1 MLDLDISVSW
11 AVGLSL
17 AVSPRRC
24 LRRVLPVRVTF
35 DPRRWAATPLPSH
48 SASSSRTP
56 VPVAIDAGASDLIVS
71 SVVNI
76 TLGAVMG
83 WFLGLPLFLFQA
95 AGTVLDTAS
104 GLSIGAVFD
113 PDSGTS
119 PGPIA
124 RAYTFTGQALVVAVG
139 GLMVMAQLLWYSTKA
154 VALDG
159 SIGTMSGLGSLA
171 TDGVDLM
178 LRRGVE
184 LALPIL
190 SVLFV
195 GEVAFGLLSRMAPQI
210 NTFLVGLPLK
220 AVLTLSMLGTAALAF
235 PRYVDELLAT
245 GTDSVLKLLG
255 G

>member
-1 MLDLDISVSW
+1 MLDLDISVAW

-17 AVSPRRC
+17 AVSR
-24 LRRVLPVRVTF
+24 
-35 DPRRWAATPLPSH
+35 AAAFVGFCSFV
-48 SASSSRTP
+48 SRTIPVAGRNALGLALGLLIAVP
-56 VPVAIDAGASDLIVS
+56 VPVAVDAGASDLIVS

-119 PGPIA
+119 PGPMA

-159 SIGTMSGLGSLA
+159 SIGSMSGLGSLA
-171 TDGVDLM
+171 TDGVDLLM
-178 LRRGVE
+178 RRGVE
-184 LALPIL
+184 LAMPIL

-195 GEVAFGLLSRMAPQI
+195 GELAFGLLSRMAPQI

-220 AVLTLSMLGTAALAF
+220 TVLTLSMLGSGAVIF
-235 PRYVDELLAT
+235 PHYVDELIAT

-255 G
+255 A